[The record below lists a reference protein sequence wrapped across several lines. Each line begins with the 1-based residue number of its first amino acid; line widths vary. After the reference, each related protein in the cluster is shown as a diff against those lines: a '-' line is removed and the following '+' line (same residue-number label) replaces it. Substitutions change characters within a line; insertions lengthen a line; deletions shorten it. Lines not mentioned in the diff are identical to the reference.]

1 LNNRKAKLARV
12 AAKDIRAPSV
22 GDNTFTDKK
31 GGSGTDPESADEFSN
46 PSPSPAQGTQRNREG
61 GLVKHEQGQYV
72 VLTDG
77 QGEEIGKGRV
87 HQASGVWSGTN
98 LDESGLC
105 VVDVTYLK
113 LDKWAKLQQ
122 PCGATGASSGP
133 TEQGLGVKRV
143 LWEST
148 KLVLQQKPV

>member
-1 LNNRKAKLARV
+1 MTVVNRLNNRKAKLARV

-46 PSPSPAQGTQRNREG
+46 PSPSSAQGTRRNPEG
-61 GLVKHEQGQYV
+61 GSVKHEQGQYV

-98 LDESGLC
+98 LDESGSCWINGLSFNNH
-105 VVDVTYLK
+105 VVL
-113 LDKWAKLQQ
+113 LLLLQVSISKMCQ
-122 PCGATGASSGP
+122 
-133 TEQGLGVKRV
+133 VM
-143 LWEST
+143 
-148 KLVLQQKPV
+148 LVPS